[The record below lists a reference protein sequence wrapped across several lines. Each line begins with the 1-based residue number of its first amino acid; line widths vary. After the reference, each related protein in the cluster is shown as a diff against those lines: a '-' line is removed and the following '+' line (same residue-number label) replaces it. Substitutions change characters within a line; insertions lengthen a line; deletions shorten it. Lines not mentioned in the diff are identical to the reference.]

1 MTPRIKI
8 IQGQRP
14 SNAFPIVIQ
23 VNGEKDIY
31 FQSLSS
37 TKSLIIHDALLNGL
51 PPFIDR
57 HYFGRNHRRY
67 AKIVAVFKPKNHN
80 QIK

>member
-1 MTPRIKI
+1 MKPRIKI

-14 SNAFPIVIQ
+14 SNVFPIVIQ
-23 VNGEKDIY
+23 VNGEQDIY

-51 PPFIDR
+51 PPLINR
-57 HYFGRNHRRY
+57 HYFGHRKTKY
-67 AKIVAVFKPKNHN
+67 AKIVAVFKPKT
-80 QIK
+80 ITK